1 MGRAQLAFAEDRA
14 GIITGSDVSHV
25 TRRGSIRKR
34 PWPEVCAAHARLF
47 SPASSSIIL
56 TGSDVRLTSPEG
68 ALSGSMFCACLVLF
82 LFSYVVVQNVGW
94 GVLYDVRVLYLAWLP
109 EQTLVICP
117 LLFSYSVYIYIGCVV
132 L

>member
-1 MGRAQLAFAEDRA
+1 MGTAQLAFAGDRA

-25 TRRGSIRKR
+25 TRRGPGRKYVLR
-34 PWPEVCAAHARLF
+34 MPGFP
-47 SPASSSIIL
+47 PASSSIIL

-94 GVLYDVRVLYLAWLP
+94 GCSLRRPRPIFSMVTGTNPGYLP
-109 EQTLVICP
+109 PFI
-117 LLFSYSVYIYIGCVV
+117 FI
-132 L
+132 